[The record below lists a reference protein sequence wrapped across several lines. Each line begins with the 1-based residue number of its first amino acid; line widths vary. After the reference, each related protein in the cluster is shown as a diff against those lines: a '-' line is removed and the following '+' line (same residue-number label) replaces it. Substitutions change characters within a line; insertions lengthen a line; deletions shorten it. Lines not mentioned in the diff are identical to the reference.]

1 MKQKNILFQEP
12 MHFCLLINIMGDVFM
27 SKE

>member
-12 MHFCLLINIMGDVFM
+12 MRLCLVINIMGDM
-27 SKE
+27 RISKA

>member
-12 MHFCLLINIMGDVFM
+12 VRFCLVINIMGDVRM

>member
-12 MHFCLLINIMGDVFM
+12 MRFCVVINIMGDVGV
-27 SKE
+27 SKA